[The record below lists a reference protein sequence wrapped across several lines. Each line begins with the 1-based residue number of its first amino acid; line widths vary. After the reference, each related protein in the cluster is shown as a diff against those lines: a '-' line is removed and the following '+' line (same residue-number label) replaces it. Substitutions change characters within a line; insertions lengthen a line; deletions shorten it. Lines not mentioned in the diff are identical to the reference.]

1 MKKIT
6 TLYGKV
12 TFVLGILFFI
22 LGIVL
27 FVQNFNKVFIF
38 KEQSLS
44 LSFAFL
50 GISLFFASFSQRKN

>member
-1 MKKIT
+1 MKKF

-12 TFVLGILFFI
+12 TFVLAILFFI

-27 FVQNFNKVFIF
+27 FVQNFNKAFIF

-50 GISLFFASFSQRKN
+50 GIALFFASFLQRKN